1 MGIQRKEF
9 NKLVCLE
16 TEATEGF
23 LVSLQLFMFLLK
35 FERQENI

>member
-1 MGIQRKEF
+1 MGIQREEF

-16 TEATEGF
+16 TEGF